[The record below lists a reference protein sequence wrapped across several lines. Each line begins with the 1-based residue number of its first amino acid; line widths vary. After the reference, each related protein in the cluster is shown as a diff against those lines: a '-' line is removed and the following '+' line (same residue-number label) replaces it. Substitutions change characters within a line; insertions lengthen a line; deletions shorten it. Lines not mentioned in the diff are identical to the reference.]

1 VAQDTISFKVEG
13 ADRVLRDFARAGA
26 RAQPMARKSV
36 RETSFAVERRIK
48 NEMPIDEGRARASW
62 GHWTPGDLVG
72 STPEATRADAHWSE
86 SDNGLTTTQGSN
98 VPYIVGLNE
107 GHSKQAPAGFIDRA
121 VEAGQRALIQ
131 AIAQIVEQLR

>member
-1 VAQDTISFKVEG
+1 MATISFRVEG
-13 ADRVLRDFARAGA
+13 ADRVLHDFVQAGA
-26 RAQPMARKSV
+26 QAQPKARKAV
-36 RETSFAVERRIK
+36 REVSFAVERRIK

-98 VPYIVGLNE
+98 LSYLEGLNQ

-121 VEAGQRALIQ
+121 VEAGQRMLIQ
-131 AIAQIVEQLR
+131 TIAQIVEQLR